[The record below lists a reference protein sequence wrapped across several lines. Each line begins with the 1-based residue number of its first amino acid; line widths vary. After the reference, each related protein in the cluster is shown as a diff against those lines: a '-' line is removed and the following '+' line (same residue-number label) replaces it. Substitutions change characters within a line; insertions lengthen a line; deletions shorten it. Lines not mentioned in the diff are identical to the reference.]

1 MVVDMDRERRAL
13 IETGFKR
20 LIDYDRCIGCGV
32 CEEVCSFLHEGS
44 PLIKLY
50 RIADGIE
57 KPISCFHCTK
67 APCVAICPTN
77 ALGFDGQGAVTITT
91 TRCIGCT
98 SCIAACPF
106 GIPELLPI
114 GHTIK
119 CDLCKKLRAQNL
131 EPGCIAT
138 CPSNA
143 IIWGSPEKIARS
155 MREKALKRI
164 SNAYTLFALQQ

>member
-1 MVVDMDRERRAL
+1 M
-13 IETGFKR
+13 GFKIVKRYR
-20 LIDYDRCIGCGV
+20 LLVSIDPNMCIGCGRCV
-32 CEEVCSFLHEGS
+32 
-44 PLIKLY
+44 
-50 RIADGIE
+50 
-57 KPISCFHCTK
+57 K
-67 APCVAICPTN
+67 ACLTN
-77 ALGFDGQGAVTITT
+77 ALTIVNGKAKLIDEKRCDGFG
-91 TRCIGCT
+91 

-143 IIWGSPEKIARS
+143 IIWGSPEKITRS

-164 SNAYTLFALQQ
+164 SNAYTLLASQQ